1 MAYNKIVYNGNT
13 LIDLT
18 GDDVTAADVRGGVQF
33 TGPDGEHSLGNMPER
48 GAVTG
53 TIGTRD
59 GVYTIPAGHHNGSG
73 TVQIS
78 PTEQAKILAENIKH
92 GVSIL
97 GVTGNYAGDALNL
110 ETVVKSYTPSASGPQ
125 SDNIFASRGYDAI
138 QNVQVT
144 IAAIPYVE
152 TANTYGTTVTIG

>member
-18 GDDVTAADVRGGVQF
+18 GDDVTAADVRGGVQY

-53 TIGTRD
+53 TISTRD
-59 GVYTIPAGHHNGSG
+59 GVYTIPAGHHSG
-73 TVQIS
+73 QGTCQIS
-78 PTEQAKILAENIKH
+78 AVERDKILPENIKQ
-92 GVSIL
+92 GCTLL
-97 GVTGNYAGDALNL
+97 GVQGSYAG
-110 ETVVKSYTPSASGPQ
+110 ETPTLQTITKSYTPSASAQ
-125 SDNIFASRGYDAI
+125 SEDVTPGASYDGLAKVTV
-138 QNVQVT
+138 NV
-144 IAAIPYVE
+144 AAIPYAE